1 MTATIPEATTA
12 HPRLS
17 KLPSLTGLRF
27 FAALLVFC
35 FHITLSNSPIP
46 PNEPI
51 NPFADAELGASLE
64 WMVSKAGYVGVSFF
78 FVLSGFL
85 LAWAS
90 KPGEAKRQFW
100 RRRLLKIFPNH
111 LVMWALSMILFAA
124 AITTPLGWASNLFLV
139 NSFIPDGAVY
149 VAVNPPS
156 WTLNSE
162 LLFYMLFPLIIVALR
177 KIPGNRLWR
186 WAGIMVAAMVAVQLV
201 TTYLIPATPVSPLTP
216 ISVTQFWFGYIFP
229 PSRLF
234 EFVLGSIL
242 ALIVLSGRWIPL
254 KMWQTLLI
262 CAAGYALAMVVPFVY
277 SFNVATIVPV
287 AAIICTVAAS
297 DIAGKTGFLGSKAMV
312 WLGNI
317 SFGFYLCQGVVI
329 FYGRILL
336 GDESYET
343 PVALLIIAGFF
354 IATLLGGWALYA
366 LVEKPVMDRW
376 ARPRGKPVAET
387 PLVPALEG
395 AVSGAEQSSQ
405 NALSGVS
412 K

>member
-1 MTATIPEATTA
+1 MTATVPEATLA

-27 FAALLVFC
+27 FAAVLVFF

-46 PNEPI
+46 PNDPI
-51 NPFADAELGASLE
+51 NPFADAELGSALE
-64 WMVSKAGYVGVSFF
+64 WLVSKAGYVGVSFF

-111 LVMWALSMILFAA
+111 LVMWVLSMILFAA
-124 AITTPLGWASNLFLV
+124 AINPPLGWVSNLFLV
-139 NSFIPDGAVY
+139 NSFIPDGSIY

-162 LLFYMLFPLIIVALR
+162 LLFYVLFPLLMVPIR
-177 KIPGNRLWR
+177 KIPGNRLWV
-186 WAGIMVAAMVAVQLV
+186 WAWIMVAAMVAVQLV
-201 TTYLIPATPVSPLTP
+201 TTYLIPATPVSALTP
-216 ISVTQFWFGYIFP
+216 VSVTQFWFGYIFP
-229 PSRLF
+229 PARLF
-234 EFVLGSIL
+234 EFILGSIL
-242 ALIVLSGRWIPL
+242 ARIVLSGRWIPL
-254 KMWQTLLI
+254 KMWHALVL
-262 CAAGYALAMVVPFVY
+262 CVLGYAAAMVVPFVY

-287 AAIICTVAAS
+287 AAIICTVATR
-297 DIAGKTGFLGSKAMV
+297 DIAGRSGFLGSRPMV
-312 WLGNI
+312 WLGNV

-336 GDESYET
+336 GNEVYAT
-343 PVALLIIAGFF
+343 PTAWLVVAGFF
-354 IATLLGGWALYA
+354 VATLLSGWALYA

-376 ARPRGKPVAET
+376 ARPRPKPAARE
-387 PLVPALEG
+387 LAPAG
-395 AVSGAEQSSQ
+395 ASVT
-405 NALSGVS
+405 
-412 K
+412 

>member
-1 MTATIPEATTA
+1 MTATTEASSA
-12 HPRLS
+12 PRAGLS

-27 FAALLVFC
+27 FAALLVFF

-46 PNEPI
+46 PNDPI
-51 NPFADAELGASLE
+51 NPFADQELGSFLE
-64 WMVSKAGYVGVSFF
+64 MLVSKAGYVGVSFF

-85 LAWAS
+85 LAWS
-90 KPGEAKRQFW
+90 YKPGEPTTRFW

-111 LVMWALSMILFAA
+111 LVMWVLSMILFAA
-124 AITTPLGWASNLFLV
+124 AINTPTGIISNLFLV
-139 NSFIPDGAVY
+139 NSFFPDGAVY

-162 LLFYMLFPLIIVALR
+162 LLFYMLFPLIMIPLR
-177 KIPGNRLWR
+177 RIPGNRLWV
-186 WAGIMVAAMVAVQLV
+186 WAWIMVAGMIAVQLV

-216 ISVTQFWFGYIFP
+216 VSVTQFWFGYIFP

-242 ALIVLSGRWIPL
+242 AMIVLDKRWIPL

-262 CAAGYALAMVVPFVY
+262 CVAGYALAMMVPFVY
-277 SFNVATIVPV
+277 SFNVATIIPV
-287 AAIICTVAAS
+287 AAIICTVAAG
-297 DIAGKTGFLGSKAMV
+297 DIAGRKTFLASPTMV

-329 FYGRILL
+329 FYGRMLL
-336 GDESYET
+336 GNQVYDT
-343 PVALLIIAGFF
+343 PMALLVITGFF
-354 IATLLGGWALYA
+354 VATLLGGWALYA

-376 ARPRGKPVAET
+376 ARPRPKAATPATERPAPVAAT
-387 PLVPALEG
+387 
-395 AVSGAEQSSQ
+395 
-405 NALSGVS
+405 
-412 K
+412 

>member
-1 MTATIPEATTA
+1 MTAVRATPA
-12 HPRLS
+12 RLGLS

-46 PNEPI
+46 PNDPI
-51 NPFADAELGASLE
+51 NPFADAQLGGTLE
-64 WMVSKAGYVGVSFF
+64 WLVSKAGYVGVSFF

-111 LVMWALSMILFAA
+111 LVMWALSMVLFAA
-124 AITTPLGWASNLFLV
+124 AITGPVGWASNLFLV
-139 NSFIPDGAVY
+139 NSFVPDGAVY

-162 LLFYMLFPLIIVALR
+162 LLFYMLFPLIIVLLR
-177 KIPGNRLWR
+177 KIPGNRLWL
-186 WAGIMVAAMVAVQLV
+186 WAGIMVVAMLAVQLV
-201 TTYLIPATPVSPLTP
+201 TTYLIPATPVSALTP

-234 EFVLGSIL
+234 EFVLGAIL
-242 ALIVLSGRWIPL
+242 ALIVLSGRWVPL

-262 CAAGYALAMVVPFVY
+262 CLAGYVLAMIVPFVY
-277 SFNVATIVPV
+277 SFNVATIIPV
-287 AAIICTVAAS
+287 AAIICTVAS
-297 DIAGKTGFLGSKAMV
+297 DDIAGRTGFLGSKPMV

-336 GDESYET
+336 GDQVYET
-343 PVALLIIAGFF
+343 PIALLMVAGFF
-354 IATLLGGWALYA
+354 LATLLGGWALYA

-376 ARPRGKPVAET
+376 ARPRRQPSPGASAPASALVVD
-387 PLVPALEG
+387 PLLQPA
-395 AVSGAEQSSQ
+395 AHD
-405 NALSGVS
+405 ALSGAS
-412 K
+412 R

>member
-1 MTATIPEATTA
+1 MTATVPEATTA
-12 HPRLS
+12 RPALS

-27 FAALLVFC
+27 FAALLVFF

-46 PNEPI
+46 PNDPI
-51 NPFADAELGASLE
+51 NPFADAELGSTLE
-64 WMVSKAGYVGVSFF
+64 WLVSKAGYVGVSFF

-100 RRRLLKIFPNH
+100 RRRMLKIFPNH
-111 LVMWALSMILFAA
+111 LVMWVLSMVLFAA
-124 AITTPLGWASNLFLV
+124 AINPPLGWISNLFLV

-162 LLFYMLFPLIIVALR
+162 LLFYMLFPLLMIPIR
-177 KIPGNRLWR
+177 KIPGNRLWL
-186 WAGIMVAAMVAVQLV
+186 WAWVMVAAMVAVQLV
-201 TTYLIPATPVSPLTP
+201 TTYLIPATPVSALTP
-216 ISVTQFWFGYIFP
+216 VSVTQFWFGYIFP
-229 PSRLF
+229 PARLF
-234 EFVLGSIL
+234 EFILGSIL
-242 ALIVLSGRWIPL
+242 ALIVLSGRWVPM
-254 KMWQTLLI
+254 KMWQALALCVT
-262 CAAGYALAMVVPFVY
+262 GYAVAMVVPFVY
-277 SFNVATIVPV
+277 SFNVATIIPV
-287 AAIICTVAAS
+287 AAIICTVAS
-297 DIAGKTGFLGSKAMV
+297 MDIAGRTGFLGSKFMV

-336 GDESYET
+336 GDQLYPT
-343 PVALLIIAGFF
+343 PVALLVIAGFF

-376 ARPRGKPVAET
+376 ARTRPPKPRVET
-387 PLVPALEG
+387 KTPALE
-395 AVSGAEQSSQ
+395 
-405 NALSGVS
+405 LSPAAS
-412 K
+412 A

>member
-1 MTATIPEATTA
+1 MTAPVSEATVGR
-12 HPRLS
+12 PGPS

-46 PNEPI
+46 PNDPI
-51 NPFADAELGASLE
+51 NPLADAELGATLE
-64 WMVSKAGYVGVSFF
+64 WLVSKAGYVGVSFF

-111 LVMWALSMILFAA
+111 LAMWVLSMGLFAA

-162 LLFYMLFPLIIVALR
+162 LLFYMLFPLLIVPLR
-177 KIPGNRLWR
+177 KIPGNRLWL
-186 WAGIMVAAMVAVQLV
+186 WAGIMVAAMVVMQLL
-201 TTYLIPATPVSPLTP
+201 TTYLIPVTPVSPLTP

-234 EFVLGSIL
+234 EFILGSIL
-242 ALIVLSGRWIPL
+242 ALIVLSGRWVPL

-262 CAAGYALAMVVPFVY
+262 CAAGYSLSMVVPFVY
-277 SFNVATIVPV
+277 SFNVATIGPV
-287 AAIICTVAAS
+287 AAIICTVAS
-297 DIAGKTGFLGSKAMV
+297 TDLAGKPGFLGSKPMV

-336 GDESYET
+336 GDQVYET
-343 PVALLIIAGFF
+343 PVALLIVVGFF

-376 ARPRGKPVAET
+376 ARPRRKALSET
-387 PLVPALEG
+387 GAPASARLDDPTPDP
-395 AVSGAEQSSQ
+395 ASVDTLSGASR
-405 NALSGVS
+405 
-412 K
+412 